1 MSDSHDP
8 KQAAR
13 AAGLRVPDFHRITD
27 PQQVAEFDF
36 ALKLLTT
43 VVSRPTAER
52 AIIDAGRKSQHAD
65 LHIPLVCGREDIR
78 VGRLS
83 AEHGELALE
92 SSATDLRIG
101 DRLALIPGYADF
113 TCVLH
118 NEFYVL
124 RDNKLVD
131 VWPLVARGRLQ

>member
-1 MSDSHDP
+1 MD
-8 KQAAR
+8 AFYR
-13 AAGLRVPDFHRITD
+13 HRC
-27 PQQVAEFDF
+27 QVTEFEF

-43 VVSRPTAER
+43 VVSRPTANR

-65 LHIPLVCGREDIR
+65 LHPPLVCGRDDIR

-83 AEHGELALE
+83 AEHGELALDP
-92 SSATDLRIG
+92 SATDLRIG
-101 DRLALIPGYADF
+101 DRLQLIPGYADL

-118 NEFYVL
+118 NDFYVL

-131 VWPLVARGRLQ
+131 IWPLAARGKLQ